1 MGQVRRRLIRVTG
14 PGDEVLG
21 ALPAALF
28 VGERKVGELRSAVR
42 DGAGGWIGLAMVS
55 LLQVEATTVLALA
68 ADSAPVVRLVSV
80 P

>member
-1 MGQVRRRLIRVTG
+1 
-14 PGDEVLG
+14 
-21 ALPAALF
+21 
-28 VGERKVGELRSAVR
+28 
-42 DGAGGWIGLAMVS
+42 MVS